1 MAIRVF
7 LADDHAVVRDGLRLI
22 LEAQED
28 ITVVGEA
35 ADGHQAID
43 RVLKAKPDVVIMD
56 IAMPGLNGIE
66 ATLQILKSCPSVK
79 VVILS
84 MHSSSEHISRALTA
98 GAVGYLLKE
107 SAGKEVVKAVKTVY
121 LGHRYLCQ
129 KISESLIDDYI
140 DLQETAPAEGPLTRL
155 SSREREVL
163 QLVAEGKTTKEI
175 AGMLYLSTKTIETY
189 RSRLMVKLGINDV
202 PGLVKFAIQ
211 HGITSLE

>member
-1 MAIRVF
+1 MKIRVF

-35 ADGHQAID
+35 ADGHQAVD
-43 RVLKAKPDVVIMD
+43 QVLKLKPDIVLMD
-56 IAMPGLNGIE
+56 IAMPKLNGIE
-66 ATLQILKSCPSVK
+66 ATQQILKSCPSVK

-84 MHSSSEHISRALTA
+84 MHSSSEHISRALRA
-98 GAVGYLLKE
+98 GALGYLLKE

-121 LGHRYLCQ
+121 LGQRYLCQ
-129 KISESLIDDYI
+129 KISESVIDDYI
-140 DLQETAPAEGPLTRL
+140 DLQEAAPGRSPLTRL
-155 SSREREVL
+155 SPREREIL

>member
-1 MAIRVF
+1 MPIKVF

-28 ITVVGEA
+28 ITVIGEA
-35 ADGHQAID
+35 ADGRKAVD
-43 RVLKAKPDVVIMD
+43 EVLKLKPAVVIMD
-56 IAMPGLNGIE
+56 IAMPNLNGIE
-66 ATLQILKSCPSVK
+66 ATQRIFKTLPGVK
-79 VVILS
+79 VIILS
-84 MHSSSEHISRALTA
+84 MHSSSVYVSRALTA

-140 DLQETAPAEGPLTRL
+140 DLKEGAPSRSPMTRL
-155 SSREREVL
+155 SPREKEIL

-175 AGMLYLSTKTIETY
+175 AGVLYLSTKTIETY

-211 HGITSLE
+211 HGITSVE

>member
-1 MAIRVF
+1 MKIRVF
-7 LADDHAVVRDGLRLI
+7 IADDHAVVRDGLRLI

-35 ADGHQAID
+35 ADGHQAVD
-43 RVLKAKPDVVIMD
+43 QVLKLKPDIVLMD
-56 IAMPGLNGIE
+56 IAMPKLNGIE
-66 ATLQILKSCPSVK
+66 ATQQILKSCPSVK

-84 MHSSSEHISRALTA
+84 MHSSSEHISRALRA
-98 GAVGYLLKE
+98 GALGYLLKE

-121 LGHRYLCQ
+121 LGQWYLCQ
-129 KISESLIDDYI
+129 KISESVIDDYI
-140 DLQETAPAEGPLTRL
+140 DLQEAAPGRSPLTRL
-155 SSREREVL
+155 SPREREIL

-202 PGLVKFAIQ
+202 PGLIKFAIQ